1 MNNKKRV
8 FKYFGILA
16 LLLTISAGFYTYSVY
31 KSVTETVESMHQPL
45 DREKSEKREED
56 LSFEKK
62 EPFSVLLLGVD
73 ERANDGGRSDTMIVL
88 SVNPN
93 KNSVEMLSIP
103 RDTRT
108 KIAGL
113 DKVTKINHAFAY
125 GGAEMAVATVEQF
138 LDIPIDYF
146 IKVNME
152 SFKEMVDALGGISVF
167 NDLDFAYGGTQFPA
181 GEVVLDGN
189 DALKFIRMRYE
200 DERGDFGRQI
210 RQREVI
216 KAIIDKGASFTSL
229 AKYESI
235 LQVLGDNIKTNMT
248 FSEMTDIQQ
257 NYKDARKQIHQNE
270 VKGEGQRIY
279 DEEFGKELYF
289 HVVSE
294 EEQRRLQSILKE
306 HLEIENS

>member
-1 MNNKKRV
+1 MNTKKRV
-8 FKYFGILA
+8 MKFFGILA
-16 LLLTISAGFYTYSVY
+16 LLLAISAGFYTYSVY
-31 KSVTETVESMHQPL
+31 KSVTETVETMHQPL
-45 DREKSEKREED
+45 EREKSEKREEQ
-56 LSFEKK
+56 LSFQKK

-93 KNSVEMLSIP
+93 IKSVEMLSIP

-113 DKVTKINHAFAY
+113 EKVTKINHAFAY

-152 SFKEMVDALGGISVF
+152 SFKEIVDAIGGITVF
-167 NDLDFAYGGTQFPA
+167 NDLDFAYGGTNFPA
-181 GEVVLDGN
+181 GEVELDGN

-200 DERGDFGRQI
+200 DNRGDFGRQI

-229 AKYESI
+229 ARYDSI
-235 LQVLGDNIKTNMT
+235 LEALGDNIKTNMT
-248 FSEMTDIQQ
+248 FSEMKDIQQ

-270 VKGEGQRIY
+270 VKGEGQKIY

-289 HVVSE
+289 LVVPHD
-294 EEQRRLQSILKE
+294 EQTRLQALMKK
-306 HLEIENS
+306 HLEMENS

>member
-1 MNNKKRV
+1 MNKKKRV
-8 FKYFGILA
+8 LKFFGILA
-16 LLLTISAGFYTYSVY
+16 LLLVISAGFYTYSVY
-31 KSVTETVESMHQPL
+31 KSVTATVETMHQPL
-45 DREKSEKREED
+45 DREKSEKREEQ
-56 LSFEKK
+56 LSFQKK

-93 KNSVEMLSIP
+93 NKSVEMLSIP

-108 KIAGL
+108 MIAGL
-113 DKVTKINHAFAY
+113 DKVTKINRAFAY

-152 SFKEMVDALGGISVF
+152 SFKEIVDALGGITVF
-167 NDLDFAYGGTQFPA
+167 NDLDFAYGGTNFPA
-181 GEVVLDGN
+181 GEVALDGK
-189 DALKFIRMRYE
+189 DALNFIRMRYE
-200 DERGDFGRQI
+200 DKRGDFGRQI

-229 AKYESI
+229 ARYESI
-235 LQVLGDNIKTNMT
+235 LEVLGDNIKTNLT
-248 FSEMTDIQQ
+248 FSEMKDIQQ

-289 HVVSE
+289 LVVPQ
-294 EEQRRLQSILKE
+294 EEQLRLQSLLKK